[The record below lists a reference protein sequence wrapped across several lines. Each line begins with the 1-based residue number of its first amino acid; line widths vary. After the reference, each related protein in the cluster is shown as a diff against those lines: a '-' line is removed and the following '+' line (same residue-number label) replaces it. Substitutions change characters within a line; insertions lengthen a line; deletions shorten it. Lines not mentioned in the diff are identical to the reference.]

1 MTSSGFPSQIAIL
14 PPSVIFLKLVPMAV
28 TAKMGN
34 RTRLTITDGRVG
46 FGVQTASV
54 MVFETNDNGNF
65 TFQFVKREF
74 FQQCS

>member
-1 MTSSGFPSQIAIL
+1 MTSSGFSPQIAIL

-65 TFQFVKREF
+65 TFQFVKRKF